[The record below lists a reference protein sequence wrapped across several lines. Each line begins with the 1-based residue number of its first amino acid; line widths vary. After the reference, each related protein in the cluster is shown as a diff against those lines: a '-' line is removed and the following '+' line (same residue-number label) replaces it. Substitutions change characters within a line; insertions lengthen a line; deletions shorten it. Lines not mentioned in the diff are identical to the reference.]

1 MRKPPGRWTDDED
14 RLVKSGSLAGRP
26 VADVAKTLNRL
37 EESVVIRAKV
47 IGFPF
52 DDAEGKRP
60 DADDSRAGPV

>member
-14 RLVKSGSLAGRP
+14 RLVKSGSLAKRP

-37 EESVVIRAKV
+37 EESVIIRAIV

-52 DDAEGKRP
+52 
-60 DADDSRAGPV
+60 ADTK